1 MKKTIKD
8 LFKLIT
14 AIATVAGILY
24 VARDQI
30 KAIIAKIKEVSDD
43 DFDDDFDDESFDD
56 DSFDD
61 DEIFPEPSKDD
72 RDYVSINITDTDDD
86 PSVAEEETQETETP
100 SEESDEK
107 LGRYGLGSAETHV
120 KDFMIRHKKMLGLSD
135 EDVAILKILKDKG
148 L

>member
-14 AIATVAGILY
+14 TIATVAGILY

-43 DFDDDFDDESFDD
+43 DFDDDFDDE
-56 DSFDD
+56 SFDD

-107 LGRYGLGSAETHV
+107 E
-120 KDFMIRHKKMLGLSD
+120 
-135 EDVAILKILKDKG
+135 
-148 L
+148 

>member
-30 KAIIAKIKEVSDD
+30 KAIIAKIKELSDD
-43 DFDDDFDDESFDD
+43 DFDDDFDDESFDDDSFDD

-86 PSVAEEETQETETP
+86 DPSVVEEESQETETP

-107 LGRYGLGSAETHV
+107 E
-120 KDFMIRHKKMLGLSD
+120 
-135 EDVAILKILKDKG
+135 
-148 L
+148 

>member
-56 DSFDD
+56 DSFEDDSFDD

-86 PSVAEEETQETETP
+86 DPSVVEEESQETETP

-107 LGRYGLGSAETHV
+107 E
-120 KDFMIRHKKMLGLSD
+120 
-135 EDVAILKILKDKG
+135 
-148 L
+148 

>member
-61 DEIFPEPSKDD
+61 DSFDDDEIFPEPSKDN

-107 LGRYGLGSAETHV
+107 E
-120 KDFMIRHKKMLGLSD
+120 
-135 EDVAILKILKDKG
+135 
-148 L
+148 

>member
-61 DEIFPEPSKDD
+61 DSFDDDDIFPEPSKDD

-107 LGRYGLGSAETHV
+107 E
-120 KDFMIRHKKMLGLSD
+120 
-135 EDVAILKILKDKG
+135 
-148 L
+148 

>member
-72 RDYVSINITDTDDD
+72 RDYVSINITHTDDD
-86 PSVAEEETQETETP
+86 QSVAEEETQETETP

-107 LGRYGLGSAETHV
+107 E
-120 KDFMIRHKKMLGLSD
+120 
-135 EDVAILKILKDKG
+135 
-148 L
+148 

>member
-43 DFDDDFDDESFDD
+43 DFDDD
-56 DSFDD
+56 SFDD

-86 PSVAEEETQETETP
+86 DPSVVEEESQETETP

-107 LGRYGLGSAETHV
+107 E
-120 KDFMIRHKKMLGLSD
+120 
-135 EDVAILKILKDKG
+135 
-148 L
+148 

>member
-43 DFDDDFDDESFDD
+43 
-56 DSFDD
+56 
-61 DEIFPEPSKDD
+61 EIFPEPSKDD

-86 PSVAEEETQETETP
+86 DPSVVEEESQETETP

-107 LGRYGLGSAETHV
+107 E
-120 KDFMIRHKKMLGLSD
+120 
-135 EDVAILKILKDKG
+135 
-148 L
+148 

>member
-61 DEIFPEPSKDD
+61 DSFDDDEIFPEPSKDD

-86 PSVAEEETQETETP
+86 PSVAEEEAQETETP

-107 LGRYGLGSAETHV
+107 E
-120 KDFMIRHKKMLGLSD
+120 
-135 EDVAILKILKDKG
+135 
-148 L
+148 

>member
-30 KAIIAKIKEVSDD
+30 KAIIAKIKEVS
-43 DFDDDFDDESFDD
+43 DDESFDD

-107 LGRYGLGSAETHV
+107 E
-120 KDFMIRHKKMLGLSD
+120 
-135 EDVAILKILKDKG
+135 
-148 L
+148 

>member
-14 AIATVAGILY
+14 TIATVAGILY

-61 DEIFPEPSKDD
+61 DEIFPEPSKDN

-86 PSVAEEETQETETP
+86 PSVAEEETETP

-107 LGRYGLGSAETHV
+107 E
-120 KDFMIRHKKMLGLSD
+120 
-135 EDVAILKILKDKG
+135 
-148 L
+148 

>member
-30 KAIIAKIKEVSDD
+30 KAIIAKIK
-43 DFDDDFDDESFDD
+43 

-86 PSVAEEETQETETP
+86 DPSVVEEESQETETP

-107 LGRYGLGSAETHV
+107 E
-120 KDFMIRHKKMLGLSD
+120 
-135 EDVAILKILKDKG
+135 
-148 L
+148 

>member
-61 DEIFPEPSKDD
+61 DSFDDDEIFPEPSKDD

-86 PSVAEEETQETETP
+86 PSVAEKESQETETP

-107 LGRYGLGSAETHV
+107 E
-120 KDFMIRHKKMLGLSD
+120 
-135 EDVAILKILKDKG
+135 
-148 L
+148 

>member
-14 AIATVAGILY
+14 TIATVAGILY

-72 RDYVSINITDTDDD
+72 RDYVSINITDTDD

-100 SEESDEK
+100 SEESNEK
-107 LGRYGLGSAETHV
+107 E
-120 KDFMIRHKKMLGLSD
+120 
-135 EDVAILKILKDKG
+135 
-148 L
+148 

>member
-61 DEIFPEPSKDD
+61 DSFDDDEIFPEPSKDD

-86 PSVAEEETQETETP
+86 DPSVVEEE
-100 SEESDEK
+100 
-107 LGRYGLGSAETHV
+107 
-120 KDFMIRHKKMLGLSD
+120 
-135 EDVAILKILKDKG
+135 
-148 L
+148 

>member
-43 DFDDDFDDESFDD
+43 DFDDDFDDDSFDDDSFDD

-107 LGRYGLGSAETHV
+107 E
-120 KDFMIRHKKMLGLSD
+120 
-135 EDVAILKILKDKG
+135 
-148 L
+148 

>member
-30 KAIIAKIKEVSDD
+30 KAIIAKIKEVSDE

-86 PSVAEEETQETETP
+86 DPSVVEEESQETETP

-107 LGRYGLGSAETHV
+107 E
-120 KDFMIRHKKMLGLSD
+120 
-135 EDVAILKILKDKG
+135 
-148 L
+148 

>member
-61 DEIFPEPSKDD
+61 DSFDDDEIFPEPSKDD

-86 PSVAEEETQETETP
+86 PSVAEEDTQETETP

-107 LGRYGLGSAETHV
+107 E
-120 KDFMIRHKKMLGLSD
+120 
-135 EDVAILKILKDKG
+135 
-148 L
+148 

>member
-61 DEIFPEPSKDD
+61 DSFDDDEIFPEPSKDD

-86 PSVAEEETQETETP
+86 DPSVVEEESQEQ
-100 SEESDEK
+100 K
-107 LGRYGLGSAETHV
+107 LHPKNLT
-120 KDFMIRHKKMLGLSD
+120 KKNNS
-135 EDVAILKILKDKG
+135 
-148 L
+148 

>member
-56 DSFDD
+56 ESFDDDSFDD

-86 PSVAEEETQETETP
+86 PSVVEEESQETETP

-107 LGRYGLGSAETHV
+107 E
-120 KDFMIRHKKMLGLSD
+120 
-135 EDVAILKILKDKG
+135 
-148 L
+148 

>member
-14 AIATVAGILY
+14 VIATVAGILY

-61 DEIFPEPSKDD
+61 DSFDDDEIFPEPSKDD

-86 PSVAEEETQETETP
+86 DPSVVEEESQETETP

-107 LGRYGLGSAETHV
+107 E
-120 KDFMIRHKKMLGLSD
+120 
-135 EDVAILKILKDKG
+135 
-148 L
+148 

>member
-43 DFDDDFDDESFDD
+43 DFDDDFDDESFDYDSFDD

-86 PSVAEEETQETETP
+86 DPSVVEEESQETETP

-107 LGRYGLGSAETHV
+107 E
-120 KDFMIRHKKMLGLSD
+120 
-135 EDVAILKILKDKG
+135 
-148 L
+148 

>member
-14 AIATVAGILY
+14 TIATVAGILY

-30 KAIIAKIKEVSDD
+30 KAIIAKIKEVS
-43 DFDDDFDDESFDD
+43 DDDFDDESFDD

-86 PSVAEEETQETETP
+86 PSVAEEEAQETETP

-107 LGRYGLGSAETHV
+107 E
-120 KDFMIRHKKMLGLSD
+120 
-135 EDVAILKILKDKG
+135 
-148 L
+148 

>member
-61 DEIFPEPSKDD
+61 DSFDDDEIFPEPSKDD

-86 PSVAEEETQETETP
+86 DPSVVEEESQETETT

-107 LGRYGLGSAETHV
+107 E
-120 KDFMIRHKKMLGLSD
+120 
-135 EDVAILKILKDKG
+135 
-148 L
+148 

>member
-56 DSFDD
+56 DSFDGDSFDD

-86 PSVAEEETQETETP
+86 DPSVVEEESQETETP

-107 LGRYGLGSAETHV
+107 E
-120 KDFMIRHKKMLGLSD
+120 
-135 EDVAILKILKDKG
+135 
-148 L
+148 

>member
-86 PSVAEEETQETETP
+86 DPSVVEEESP
-100 SEESDEK
+100 HLSFFLISS
-107 LGRYGLGSAETHV
+107 LLWNF
-120 KDFMIRHKKMLGLSD
+120 DFFRF
-135 EDVAILKILKDKG
+135 
-148 L
+148 

>member
-30 KAIIAKIKEVSDD
+30 KAIIAKIKEVS
-43 DFDDDFDDESFDD
+43 DDDFDDESFDD

-100 SEESDEK
+100 SEESNEK
-107 LGRYGLGSAETHV
+107 E
-120 KDFMIRHKKMLGLSD
+120 
-135 EDVAILKILKDKG
+135 
-148 L
+148 

>member
-61 DEIFPEPSKDD
+61 DSFDDDEIFPEPSKDD
-72 RDYVSINITDTDDD
+72 RDYVSINITATDDD

-107 LGRYGLGSAETHV
+107 E
-120 KDFMIRHKKMLGLSD
+120 
-135 EDVAILKILKDKG
+135 
-148 L
+148 

>member
-61 DEIFPEPSKDD
+61 D
-72 RDYVSINITDTDDD
+72 

-107 LGRYGLGSAETHV
+107 E
-120 KDFMIRHKKMLGLSD
+120 
-135 EDVAILKILKDKG
+135 
-148 L
+148 

>member
-43 DFDDDFDDESFDD
+43 DVDDDFDDESFDDDSFDD

-86 PSVAEEETQETETP
+86 DPSVVEEESQETETP

-107 LGRYGLGSAETHV
+107 E
-120 KDFMIRHKKMLGLSD
+120 
-135 EDVAILKILKDKG
+135 
-148 L
+148 

>member
-30 KAIIAKIKEVSDD
+30 KAIISKIKEVSDD

-61 DEIFPEPSKDD
+61 DSFDNDEIFPEPSKDD

-86 PSVAEEETQETETP
+86 DPSVVEEESQETETP

-107 LGRYGLGSAETHV
+107 E
-120 KDFMIRHKKMLGLSD
+120 
-135 EDVAILKILKDKG
+135 
-148 L
+148 

>member
-61 DEIFPEPSKDD
+61 DSFDADEIFPEPSKDD

-86 PSVAEEETQETETP
+86 DPSVVEEESQETETP

-107 LGRYGLGSAETHV
+107 E
-120 KDFMIRHKKMLGLSD
+120 
-135 EDVAILKILKDKG
+135 
-148 L
+148 

>member
-14 AIATVAGILY
+14 TIATVAGILY

-61 DEIFPEPSKDD
+61 DEIFPEPSK
-72 RDYVSINITDTDDD
+72 T
-86 PSVAEEETQETETP
+86 TEIMFLST
-100 SEESDEK
+100 SQI
-107 LGRYGLGSAETHV
+107 LM
-120 KDFMIRHKKMLGLSD
+120 MIHP
-135 EDVAILKILKDKG
+135 
-148 L
+148 